1 MAIVNYTMNPN
12 EPLTKEQKEE
22 IKRAKE
28 MTDVY
33 DEDCPPLTDEQ
44 LAELAAVARQQRA
57 NAKAQCCFAPTS
69 CTNIGK
75 SKKIGRRLHKR
86 SKPNDRILPKRQR
99 NPAKVFVR

>member
-1 MAIVNYTMNPN
+1 MAVVNYTMNPN

-57 NAKAQCCFAPTS
+57 MRKRNVVSLRLPAQTLEKAKKLGEGYTS
-69 CTNIGK
+69 VLSRMIEFC
-75 SKKIGRRLHKR
+75 L
-86 SKPNDRILPKRQR
+86 NDKEILQKCL
-99 NPAKVFVR
+99 